1 MRVIRKNIGQP
12 LLHQILDKFHTKLE
26 TRGLLSFVG
35 LAIELSIA
43 GSHAAEGAGFQF
55 PRRALKQFPLIYT

>member
-1 MRVIRKNIGQP
+1 MRVIRKKYWP
-12 LLHQILDKFHTKLE
+12 TLLHQILDKFHTKLE